1 MVLERLFA
9 YPAVLR
15 RHRDGPLA
23 AEREA
28 YLETLSARGAAHGTL
43 LRMARY
49 CLCVAH
55 EVQRWPPEQRF
66 SKEDLETVA
75 ASWAARR
82 VTGGRAT
89 AAFWPQQH
97 FRFAAVEL
105 LRTAG
110 RLVPEPVPR
119 PGRFDAQIDEFITVL
134 RQERSLS
141 AATCQGRCWQ
151 VQRFAS
157 HLDRQGLDLASI
169 SASDVDVYFQQAAQR
184 WSRVSLRSAASALRA
199 WFRYGQSK
207 GWVRS
212 GLPDAILVPRVYQHE
227 GIPLGPTW
235 KEVGQM
241 IAEAEGGESS
251 ALRDRAILSLLAVY
265 GLRSGEVRRL
275 RLEDID
281 WPRERVRIVRSKSS
295 RPETLSLVP
304 AVGNA
309 IARYLRHGRPQSE
322 CRTVFLTVRA
332 PFRPLSAGG
341 LYDVVRRYLSRG
353 GITVKKG
360 RGPHGLRHACARNLV
375 EAGLSLKEVG
385 DHLGHRSPEATRIY
399 AKVNLTSLRLVAL
412 EDLGGLA

>member
-23 AEREA
+23 AERDA
-28 YLETLSARGAAHGTL
+28 YLEGLSARGAARGTL

-55 EVQRWPPEQRF
+55 EVQRWPSEKRF
-66 SKEDLETVA
+66 SIEELESVA

-82 VTGGRAT
+82 VAGGRASAT
-89 AAFWPQQH
+89 FWPEQQ
-97 FRFAAVEL
+97 FQFVATEL
-105 LRTAG
+105 LKTAG
-110 RLVPEPVPR
+110 RLLPEAVPA
-119 PGRFDAQIDEFITVL
+119 PGRFDPRIDEFITAL
-134 RQERSLS
+134 HQERWLS
-141 AATCQGRCWQ
+141 EATCQSRRWQ
-151 VQRFAS
+151 IQRFAL
-157 HLDRQGLDLASI
+157 HLDRRGLDLASI
-169 SASDVDVYFQQAAQR
+169 SASDVDLYFQQAAQR
-184 WSRVSLRSAASALRA
+184 WGRVSLRSAASALRA

-207 GWVRS
+207 GWVRP
-212 GLPDAILVPRVYQHE
+212 GLADAMLIPRVYQHE
-227 GIPLGPTW
+227 GLPLGPTW
-235 KEVGQM
+235 KQVGQM
-241 IAEAEGGESS
+241 IADAEGDQPP

-281 WPRERVRIVRSKSS
+281 WAQGRVRIVRSKSL
-295 RPETLSLVP
+295 RPETLPLAP

-309 IARYLRHGRPQSE
+309 IARYLRHGRPKCE
-322 CRTVFLTVRA
+322 CRTLFLTVRA
-332 PFRPLSAGG
+332 SFRPLSAGG
-341 LYDVVRRYLSRG
+341 LYDVVRRHLSRVG
-353 GITVKKG
+353 AVKKG

-375 EAGLSLKEVG
+375 EGGLSLKEVG